1 MPLCGK
7 VLESWRTAFNNGLKI
22 FHKNLNFFQK
32 VRKSLESDD
41 YSMSLVL
48 FHISPKLN
56 LGWYKFQK
64 MGWIGNTEMYLI
76 WEKFGITG
84 MSSELILI
92 AGSMF
97 KAYYGEMVK
106 SIIELK

>member
-1 MPLCGK
+1 MD
-7 VLESWRTAFNNGLKI
+7 RI
-22 FHKNLNFFQK
+22 
-32 VRKSLESDD
+32 D
-41 YSMSLVL
+41 
-48 FHISPKLN
+48 
-56 LGWYKFQK
+56 
-64 MGWIGNTEMYLI
+64 NTEMYLI

-106 SIIELK
+106 SIIE